1 MQHDPAVELKLMTWM
16 DNFDSAALR
25 RETERAMRLPVGLA
39 SPLWLAFGAAA
50 SAGVAWWWMSRLGR
64 PFNIEA
70 KMATASDAPAPV
82 LEVAPAKAPKTPKAR
97 LVKAAPVEAAPVV
110 LPDDDLTQLVG
121 VGPKLA
127 AALAERGV
135 TRFAQLAAWTTD
147 DLAAIDLALNLRGRA
162 HRDNWI
168 AQAKTLAAS

>member
-1 MQHDPAVELKLMTWM
+1 MTWM

-70 KMATASDAPAPV
+70 KLASAPATPKPV
-82 LEVAPAKAPKTPKAR
+82 LEVAPAKPPKAA
-97 LVKAAPVEAAPVV
+97 KAPAVEAAP
-110 LPDDDLTQLVG
+110 LEAAPAALADDDLTQLVG

-127 AALAERGV
+127 AALAARGV
-135 TRFAQLAAWTTD
+135 TRFAQLAAWSED
-147 DLAAIDLALNLRGRA
+147 DLAAIDAALNLRGRA

-168 AQAKTLAAS
+168 AQAQAFVDS